1 MADANAAI
9 LSKQTNYPMQTI
21 SQTEPEKYN
30 IKKRLQK
37 LDGTYNQ
44 NKYRL
49 CAHLNKT
56 VKTVEKW
63 LSVKAS
69 DTYSIT
75 VDDLYSL
82 ADFFACSPT
91 ELINRP

>member
-1 MADANAAI
+1 
-9 LSKQTNYPMQTI
+9 MQI
-21 SQTEPEKYN
+21 ESQIVPNKYN

-37 LDGTYNQ
+37 LNGAYTA

-56 VKTVEKW
+56 EKTVEKW
-63 LSVKAS
+63 LNTKIN

-75 VDDLYSL
+75 VDDLYLL
-82 ADFFACSPT
+82 ADFFVCNPT
-91 ELINRP
+91 DLINRP